1 MNREWR
7 NKIEGDSESEDESEQ
22 AGETRPA
29 QENERQQKYYRSM
42 VVRRHILLNQPQ
54 ALEVRT
60 KTKGGRMS

>member
-1 MNREWR
+1 ME
-7 NKIEGDSESEDESEQ
+7 EQESDSESEEVNKRRKH
-22 AGETRPA
+22 AGPA